1 MRRHLWFGVARAP
14 APTPLCT
21 LCSSSWLCSAAFS
34 AQCSTS
40 ANGEGGGGRP
50 QLEGGPRELPGSSTG
65 DRPGSH
71 PSLVSPGRGRPRTP
85 PAHGVIHPEHAH
97 KIEFL
102 VDLFHPEFYTFKRM
116 SRKIIRI
123 SESSYSLILL
133 QTEQMKRIGNE
144 LDSVH
149 FSLKKASQ
157 LVKEIGRQVRPP
169 SPSMLV

>member
-1 MRRHLWFGVARAP
+1 MLQLVVVLRRLLRAM
-14 APTPLCT
+14 LH
-21 LCSSSWLCSAAFS
+21 
-34 AQCSTS
+34 QC
-40 ANGEGGGGRP
+40 NGEGGGGRP
-50 QLEGGPRELPGSSTG
+50 RLEGGPRELPRSSTD

-71 PSLVSPGRGRPRTP
+71 PSLFSPGRGRPRTP

-157 LVKEIGRQVRPP
+157 LVKEIGRQVHPP
-169 SPSMLV
+169 SPSMLVCACAAVSDLWKLLVAGCN